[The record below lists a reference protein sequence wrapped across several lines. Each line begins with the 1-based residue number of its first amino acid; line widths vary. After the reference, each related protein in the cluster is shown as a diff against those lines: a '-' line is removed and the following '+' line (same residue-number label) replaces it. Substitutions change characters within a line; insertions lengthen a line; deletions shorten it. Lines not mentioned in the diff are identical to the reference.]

1 MSEVQIQKASELA
14 SDARAW
20 LQGLFGRDLDDDDER
35 VSIRILPA
43 DQDQAKRREAFGR
56 LTSIMDR
63 MAEKAKDI
71 PEEELEALIDEAMD
85 HVRPQPKP

>member
-1 MSEVQIQKASELA
+1 MSDVQIQKASDLTV
-14 SDARAW
+14 DARAW
-20 LQGLFGRDLDDDDER
+20 LQGLFGRDLDDEER

-43 DQDQAKRREAFGR
+43 EKDQAKRREAFSR
-56 LTSIMDR
+56 LAKVMDR

>member
-1 MSEVQIQKASELA
+1 MSDVEIQKASDLA

-20 LQGLFGRDLDDDDER
+20 LQGLFGRDLDDDER

-43 DQDQAKRREAFGR
+43 EQDQAKRREAFGR
-56 LTSIMDR
+56 LTKVMDR

-85 HVRPQPKP
+85 HVRPQQKP

>member
-1 MSEVQIQKASELA
+1 MSDVQIQKASDLTV
-14 SDARAW
+14 DARAW
-20 LQGLFGRDLDDDDER
+20 LQGLFGRDLDDEER

-43 DQDQAKRREAFGR
+43 EQDQAKRREAFGR
-56 LTSIMDR
+56 LTKVMDR